1 MTILTLPFPDKLSR
15 ESSHEFNFTTVTAK
29 FGDTYEEI
37 APVGLNNA
45 FKTFQITWLNL
56 SRTEKDTLKAALA
69 LGGSWQLFGY
79 QPCNELSSY
88 NTRIDKDS
96 VSIKAIGNN
105 LFEVTAKLKQ
115 VFNGV

>member
-29 FGDTYEEI
+29 FGYTYEEI
-37 APVGLNNA
+37 APVGLNNV

-56 SRTEKDTLKAALA
+56 SLSDKNTLKTALA
-69 LGGSWQLFGY
+69 LGGSWQIFSY
-79 QPCNELSSY
+79 QPCNELTSY
-88 NTRIDKDS
+88 NVRIEKDS
-96 VSIKAIGNN
+96 VSINAIGND